1 MTKVNILA
9 LLAVVALFLTLPAV
23 VFAQQVQPHVFVG
36 TATDAAAAADG
47 TRSPPGSMGPR
58 QEQGR

>member
-23 VFAQQVQPHVFVG
+23 VFAQQV
-36 TATDAAAAADG
+36 
-47 TRSPPGSMGPR
+47 PPLSKTVTTGVP
-58 QEQGR
+58 